1 MRGQMFGN
9 LLETIQKNAPGVMK
23 NVGTGLRQAAVPAGI
38 GLGVLGLGALGKA
51 GVDLIQGDRLTSGSS
66 RLGGQEP
73 GMSQGNTLEFLKQQ
87 YGLST
92 QQIRDLAPILS
103 QMQDENLGRVMEANR
118 QVGQIQG
125 SLARQKYNY
134 QLAGGAQQ
142 LAGNALNTLVSN
154 PNPYAQTGLSG
165 VSLSL

>member
-9 LLETIQKNAPGVMK
+9 LLNTIATQGVKAGKALPGVLK
-23 NVGTGLRQAAVPAGI
+23 GAAPTA
-38 GLGVLGLGALGKA
+38 LGLGLGAGLVGLGKTAVDVVQGNRAA
-51 GVDLIQGDRLTSGSS
+51 GGLTP
-66 RLGGQEP
+66 LTGQEP
-73 GMSQGNTLEFLKQQ
+73 GMSQGDTLEFLKQQ

-92 QQIRDLAPILS
+92 QQIRDLAPVLN
-103 QMQDENLGRVMEANR
+103 QMQDENLRRGMEATR

-165 VSLSL
+165 VSLTI

>member
-9 LLETIQKNAPGVMK
+9 LLDTIATQGAKLPGMLK
-23 NVGTGLRQAAVPAGI
+23 SAALPALGIGAGI
-38 GLGVLGLGALGKA
+38 GLTKL
-51 GVDLIQGDRLTSGSS
+51 GVDAVQGDRRTTGSS
-66 RLGGQEP
+66 TLGGQEP
-73 GMSQGNTLEFLKQQ
+73 GMSQGNTLEFLKQT

-125 SLARQKYNY
+125 SLARQKYGY

-142 LAGNALNTLVSN
+142 IAGNALNTLVSN